1 MLGRVMDYQV
11 LINCI
16 FFFTVAY
23 FFNLAIIFNVPYS
36 GPISLILFNF
46 ASLHSFADTAVILY
60 TIKPYRIYCLS
71 LLEKFGLI
79 KKNQWPVAYF
89 RKLEPEDG
97 SDQKMNDKST
107 SDTDFRKISG
117 RKSFELEIFRKW
129 DF

>member
-1 MLGRVMDYQV
+1 MLGRVMEYQI

-60 TIKPYRIYCLS
+60 AITPYRRYCLS
-71 LLEKFGLI
+71 VLEKFGLI
-79 KKNQWPVAYF
+79 KKNQTAIATAANIVNALNKA
-89 RKLEPEDG
+89 RERGIEIIAQQG
-97 SDQKMNDKST
+97 SKRCLRCYCDQ
-107 SDTDFRKISG
+107 
-117 RKSFELEIFRKW
+117 
-129 DF
+129 